1 MKKAILVAVSLT
13 NDESLVN
20 YNLDELENLINTLDI
35 ECSYKVIQKLSRPNQ
50 KTVVGPGKILE
61 INELAKTLQ
70 VDYVIFDDELTPSQ
84 LKNIGEIIS
93 SEIMD
98 RSLIILD
105 IFEKRAQTKQ
115 AKLEVKLAKYKY
127 LAPRLRLL
135 NQGLDRQGGG
145 DKNSKGSGETN
156 VEIER
161 RRIQTNVLNITAE
174 LNKIT
179 KRKLQE
185 VNKRKENKIPIVAL
199 VGYTNAGK
207 SSTMNN
213 IIKYTNDKATDKLVF
228 EKDQLFATL
237 STSNRR
243 IVYDN
248 TEFILVD
255 TVGFVNKLPHHLIN
269 SFKST
274 LEETKQADYIIQVV
288 DANSPYVRTHIAIT
302 DSVIESLGA
311 SEIPEILLLNKQDL
325 ITEGDGRLKTGK
337 VEKLHSNKNEKDTK
351 ELLDFI
357 VEKIRES
364 SLDVSLLVPY
374 TDGKMIALID
384 ANEKVNSK
392 LYVNDGVMYN
402 ITVDPNNYYK
412 YKKYD
417 ATKEKVS

>member
-1 MKKAILVAVSLT
+1 MKKAILVGISLT

-35 ECSYKVIQKLSRPNQ
+35 ECTYKVIQKLSRPNS
-50 KTVVGPGKILE
+50 KTVVGPGKIEE
-61 INELAKTLQ
+61 INELAKSLE

-84 LKNIGEIIS
+84 LKNIDEIVS
-93 SEIMD
+93 VEIMD
-98 RSLIILD
+98 RSLIILN
-105 IFEKRAQTKQ
+105 IFEERAQTKQ

-135 NQGLDRQGGG
+135 NAGMDRQGGG

-185 VNKRKENKIPIVAL
+185 VTKRKSNKTPIVAL

-213 IIKYTNDKATDKLVF
+213 IIKYTNAEALDKLVF

-243 IVYDN
+243 VVYDN

-288 DANSPYVRTHIAIT
+288 DAHSPYARTHIAIT
-302 DSVIESLGA
+302 DSVISSLGA
-311 SEIPEILLLNKQDL
+311 NEIPEILLLNKSDL
-325 ITEGDGRLKTGK
+325 ITEGSGYLKTGK
-337 VEKLHSNKNEKDTK
+337 EEILHSNKNDLDTK
-351 ELLDFI
+351 NLLDII
-357 VEKIRES
+357 VNKIREFALDI
-364 SLDVSLLVPY
+364 SLMVPY
-374 TDGKMIALID
+374 TDGKMIATID

-392 LYVNDGVMYN
+392 LYVNDGVLYN
-402 ITVDPNNYYK
+402 ITITPSDYYK
-412 YKKYD
+412 YSKYEYSD
-417 ATKEKVS
+417 EKVS